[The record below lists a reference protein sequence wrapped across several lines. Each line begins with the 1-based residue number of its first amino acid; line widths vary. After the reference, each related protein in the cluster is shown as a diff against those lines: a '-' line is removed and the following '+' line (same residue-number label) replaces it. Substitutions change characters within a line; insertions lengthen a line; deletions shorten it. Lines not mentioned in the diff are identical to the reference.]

1 MDLEMLECVNNDL
14 ETKLIKAIIQD
25 DKSQLFSLSTTSNNT
40 SPISI
45 SKLLHLCCSFDSV
58 NCATSLVNGSPT
70 SVNEV
75 DASGT
80 SPLHAAAEAHA
91 SRCVEMLLRKRAR
104 TDLKTRDGHGLLPLE
119 LSLYRTRMDVIW
131 DPDNHSIEELL
142 VQLNE
147 KDLTTIQ
154 LLSEKTKE
162 IDDVAYACAVGGR
175 VVDLAALLVV
185 APQKMNE
192 LILELHDADSNSKL
206 KTTIYQCV
214 IREALSCSTTATTTS
229 LSAAKRKCSPT
240 KSESDGKRKL
250 LLCQI
255 ELLQLFGAVAQI
267 TCTDKKMMSPL
278 IVASQAGDEAIIELL
293 LKTNID
299 INDVDAEG
307 NSALHWC
314 LRTSKG
320 SCSKQIKIMWLLL
333 KHGAQVSQKNK
344 LGLTAVHIASGNGN
358 TQALKILLLEDPDSV
373 NSKTETKETPL
384 FFAVKN
390 DCKDCAEL
398 LLHWGASTEV
408 FNLRKQRP
416 VDLAQSQDM
425 RFLLNPTNISL
436 TNSSLPIR
444 QRYTAWL
451 QGDEVISETC
461 EELLT
466 MKNESNTADRTC
478 SNMKTA
484 ICKYFESPTGCVRGS
499 KCFYAHAGEELRQM
513 KERTDTIHSPPA
525 WDLERKIFV
534 GGLPPSVNSDL
545 LQKLFG
551 EKFGSVDDAIVIGVQ
566 AGDKIQSR
574 GFGFVTFKHK
584 ESVSKAVEEHYV
596 AIMGKQIEIKSAIPK
611 YLLLAEL
618 QKSPRQRE
626 QGQTDQHL
634 LQEQMLGENNTKG
647 MVDWLIFGGKAEVDL
662 LSGQMPNEKTEKNM
676 PSYKTIEEAKS
687 RQISWVDTLV
697 SGQPKVD
704 LNKSKIHKENIPKWL
719 RTFKKWLPDFL
730 QQVAKRDGE
739 YALSSLKADFRS
751 AFGLELD
758 HASLGFSKLSDFMRS
773 FPDLCRI
780 MFVAIGRHKPANH
793 MILLPNL
800 PKSHSQRLQPLK
812 MPRASSSDGKSED
825 AKGFQDQDVP
835 LVSNKN
841 DHLTDCSSKLPHQ
854 MPQENP
860 GDTDKSTFLQFLK
873 TDLIFHARS
882 WLFGECDRSTDAVE
896 GEEQME
902 TFKGPR
908 ARPQERHMVLEAL
921 ARKRKSSSV
930 FFLREFDFYFKHR
943 ASVVQSRCFG
953 CNRRTVLW
961 ANFPCQH
968 LLWCANCRLEIILAA
983 SGFEHKCVVCD
994 IIVQKI
1000 GLISP
1005 TEYHQPH
1012 VTEPRSINSLL

>member
-1 MDLEMLECVNNDL
+1 MNGLKVLKLLLLKKLQEMLECVNNDL

-206 KTTIYQCV
+206 KTTIYQC
-214 IREALSCSTTATTTS
+214 
-229 LSAAKRKCSPT
+229 
-240 KSESDGKRKL
+240 
-250 LLCQI
+250 
-255 ELLQLFGAVAQI
+255 
-267 TCTDKKMMSPL
+267 
-278 IVASQAGDEAIIELL
+278 AGDEAIIELL

-320 SCSKQIKIMWLLL
+320 SCSKQIKFFLFLPPSIMWLLL

-408 FNLRKQRP
+408 FNLR
-416 VDLAQSQDM
+416 
-425 RFLLNPTNISL
+425 
-436 TNSSLPIR
+436 
-444 QRYTAWL
+444 
-451 QGDEVISETC
+451 
-461 EELLT
+461 
-466 MKNESNTADRTC
+466 
-478 SNMKTA
+478 
-484 ICKYFESPTGCVRGS
+484 
-499 KCFYAHAGEELRQM
+499 
-513 KERTDTIHSPPA
+513 
-525 WDLERKIFV
+525 
-534 GGLPPSVNSDL
+534 
-545 LQKLFG
+545 
-551 EKFGSVDDAIVIGVQ
+551 
-566 AGDKIQSR
+566 
-574 GFGFVTFKHK
+574 
-584 ESVSKAVEEHYV
+584 
-596 AIMGKQIEIKSAIPK
+596 
-611 YLLLAEL
+611 
-618 QKSPRQRE
+618 
-626 QGQTDQHL
+626 
-634 LQEQMLGENNTKG
+634 
-647 MVDWLIFGGKAEVDL
+647 
-662 LSGQMPNEKTEKNM
+662 
-676 PSYKTIEEAKS
+676 YKTIEEAKS